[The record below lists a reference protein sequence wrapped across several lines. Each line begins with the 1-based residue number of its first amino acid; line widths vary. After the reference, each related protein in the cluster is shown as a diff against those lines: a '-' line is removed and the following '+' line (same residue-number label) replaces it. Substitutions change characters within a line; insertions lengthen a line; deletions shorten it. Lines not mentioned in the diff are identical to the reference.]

1 MKSADLDVSDWAE
14 VDVAIYEFV
23 VAREQEVIA
32 QARMIV
38 DQYWAKFERSNKT
51 VLENRRTGQDPK
63 RKTGVVAPVI
73 EAVQAAGRY
82 SGRVIWCTFGMK
94 GYQQKN
100 RNAWKRIPFSKT
112 TGYENTYNPNAIL
125 KYSVGWDASAILE
138 TEAQLQPL
146 RLALKNYQRI
156 IVSIAARYRRVNRL
170 TEKRVN
176 TYGE

>member
-1 MKSADLDVSDWAE
+1 MKSANLDMSDWAE
-14 VDVAIYEFV
+14 TDVAIYEFV

-32 QARMIV
+32 RARMIV

-51 VLENRRTGQDPK
+51 VMDNKKIGQDPK
-63 RKTGVVAPVI
+63 RKVGIVAPVI
-73 EAVQAAGRY
+73 EAVQTTGRT
-82 SGRVIWCTFGMK
+82 SGRLIWCTFGMK

-112 TGYENTYNPNAIL
+112 TGYENTYNPNALL
-125 KYSVGWDASAILE
+125 KHSVGWDASTILG

-146 RLALKNYQRI
+146 RLAVKNYQRI
-156 IVSIAARYRRVNRL
+156 IISIAARYRRVNRL

-176 TYGE
+176 TYGK